1 MYRKVQLNIPN
12 LRDEYTIDTNG
23 VVYNVTRD
31 KYLKGTS
38 ISPNNRYVKIHL
50 DKFYP
55 LHRLVAKH
63 FIPNPNGYN
72 EINHIDGNRYNNSAE
87 NLEWCNHLH
96 NIHHCWNNK
105 FHKLLTGEE
114 NPYHKLTEKEVAK
127 IWSLRKSNL
136 TARQI
141 RDRLNLSVSLT
152 TIKNI
157 RRGKT
162 WSTFTN
168 KLK

>member
-23 VVYNVTRD
+23 VVYNVTRN

-38 ISPNNRYVKIHL
+38 ITPNNRYVKIHL

-63 FIPNPNGYN
+63 FMPNPNGYS

-87 NLEWCNHLH
+87 NLEWCSHLH
-96 NIHHCWNNK
+96 NIHHCWGNK
-105 FHKLLTGEE
+105 FHKLQTGEE
-114 NPYHKLTEKEVAK
+114 NPYHKLTEEVVAK

-141 RDRLNLSVSLT
+141 RDRLNLNVSLT

-157 RRGKT
+157 RRGKA